1 MSSPYGLWDIYW
13 IHFRKLYKLLELAR
27 KQRRILCMKWLVT
40 APWWQWLY
48 HIMRMSPFH
57 GCFVTDLCLGCTC
70 VTFLFF
76 DAQSR
81 TNHCELLLSRLCSWF
96 WIFAKIHIYTGRLK
110 HQISRAG
117 MTHFRHYGFRCHIV
131 GEIVRFYG
139 LASIKKNLLI
149 QLSDSLTTMERHTF
163 NKPKRG
169 RQLPRLWIVSTL
181 MRLTNR

>member
-1 MSSPYGLWDIYW
+1 MDVLSRTY
-13 IHFRKLYKLLELAR
+13 
-27 KQRRILCMKWLVT
+27 V
-40 APWWQWLY
+40 
-48 HIMRMSPFH
+48 
-57 GCFVTDLCLGCTC
+57 LG
-70 VTFLFF
+70 VRVLLFF
-76 DAQSR
+76 SLMHRVEQIIVNYFYQDFVVDFEYSAKV
-81 TNHCELLLSRLCSWF
+81 
-96 WIFAKIHIYTGRLK
+96 AKIHIYTGRLK